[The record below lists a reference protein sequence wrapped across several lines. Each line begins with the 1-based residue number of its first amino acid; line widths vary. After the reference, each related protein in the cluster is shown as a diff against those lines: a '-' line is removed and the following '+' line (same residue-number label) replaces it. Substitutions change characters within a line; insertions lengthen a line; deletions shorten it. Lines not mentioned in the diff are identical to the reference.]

1 MAPGDLHWIGSE
13 HNYCFIIIH
22 DKKSSCRQVKFIWK
36 LKCRMGCNRKLFG
49 HLDLSLVSGK
59 MGGVMGVTDDDTK
72 LNALY
77 QNGKIDMK
85 VKTD

>member
-1 MAPGDLHWIGSE
+1 
-13 HNYCFIIIH
+13 
-22 DKKSSCRQVKFIWK
+22 
-36 LKCRMGCNRKLFG
+36 MGCNRKLFG

-59 MGGVMGVTDDDTK
+59 LGGVMGVTNDVTK